1 MTMHTSP
8 AIDALPRSG
17 IREIMELADQIPDAI
32 VLGAGEP
39 NFATPEHIRRAAAAA
54 AEAGHTKYTPNLG
67 IPALRAVLVDKLRDR
82 NGYAVTAD
90 RIIVTNGGVEALFT
104 SMTAILEPGDE
115 ILLPDPG
122 WPNTTAMAHILRA
135 TPIYFPLA
143 AEHGFVPRIEDLEPL
158 VTAKT
163 RALLINSPSNP
174 LGSVIDRSR
183 MRELVAFAEARN
195 LWLISDECYDEI
207 VFDDRF
213 VSAAAVGNP
222 ERIFSVYTFSKTY
235 AMTGWRVGYVAVP
248 SIAAPLVAKLQEP
261 ITSCINAPAQHAAIA
276 AITGPQECVREMRDA
291 YRDRRDGVAT
301 RFARGGIG
309 VHPAAGAFYAWA
321 DISASGRSSRD
332 FALAL
337 LRERQ
342 VAVAP
347 GTAFGVRGEGYVRL
361 SLATASDR
369 LYEGVDRIVE
379 FVQAHRPALA

>member
-1 MTMHTSP
+1 MHTSP